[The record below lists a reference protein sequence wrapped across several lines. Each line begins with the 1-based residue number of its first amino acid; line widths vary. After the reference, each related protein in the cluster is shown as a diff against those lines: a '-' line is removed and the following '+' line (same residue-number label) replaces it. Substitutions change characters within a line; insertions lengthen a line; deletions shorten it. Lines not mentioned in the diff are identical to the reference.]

1 MNINLRHKQ
10 TVILS
15 ALFFSVML
23 HLTAA
28 ALIAFD
34 LSGAPAA
41 SDDVNVLHTVLV
53 SPDHEK
59 KNVVTET
66 RGCSEQTAPAHPR
79 PVRAAIEI
87 ESPADTPNNIQ
98 ILQTTTSAAV
108 DQATAEG
115 SEKFTSAA
123 DEKSPEWQSR
133 PVNATVDQTYHS
145 GPAVAYPLYRE
156 NSPPV
161 YPEIARLRGYEGI
174 VLIFAEI
181 LPNGRV
187 GEIKIRK
194 SSGYAILDQ
203 SALQAIKPWKF
214 EPARKA
220 GNPFTAWVELPIK
233 FILKN
238 HSQS

>member
-1 MNINLRHKQ
+1 MNINLRHRQ
-10 TVILS
+10 AAIIP
-15 ALFFSVML
+15 ALFFSVLL

-28 ALIAFD
+28 AFVAFD
-34 LSGAPAA
+34 FSDGPAA
-41 SDDVNVLHTVLV
+41 PDDFNVLNAVLV
-53 SPDHEK
+53 SPDHEN
-59 KNVVTET
+59 KNTVMEIGG
-66 RGCSEQTAPAHPR
+66 RSKQTAPAHSHMVPATAK
-79 PVRAAIEI
+79 V
-87 ESPADTPNNIQ
+87 ESPADPPNNIQ
-98 ILQTTTSAAV
+98 ISQTVTSIAVGQTTVEGPEKSASV
-108 DQATAEG
+108 V
-115 SEKFTSAA
+115 
-123 DEKSPEWQSR
+123 DEKSTRLQISQI
-133 PVNATVDQTYHS
+133 NAAVERDYHS
-145 GPAVAYPLYRE
+145 CTAVAYPLYRE

-187 GEIKIRK
+187 GEVKIRK

-214 EPARKA
+214 EPARRA
-220 GNPFTAWVELPIK
+220 GNPLTAWVELPIK